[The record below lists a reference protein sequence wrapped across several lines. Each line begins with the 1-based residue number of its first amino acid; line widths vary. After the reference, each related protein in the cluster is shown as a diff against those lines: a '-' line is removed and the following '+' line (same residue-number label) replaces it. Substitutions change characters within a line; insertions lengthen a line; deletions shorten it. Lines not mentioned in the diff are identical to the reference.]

1 MIQSI
6 TTNFVNYLISG
17 RKKKDPKFII
27 FHFLANKQSVIKPQ
41 KSDYRQ
47 VHMESGN
54 QPFYFFSK
62 IRSKMHYPQKSKQKL
77 RAQYER
83 QELSQKIKIPN
94 SITKARV
101 DCQSKVV
108 SS

>member
-1 MIQSI
+1 MRNIQFIQMIQSI

-62 IRSKMHYPQKSKQKL
+62 IRSKMHCPKSQNKNCV
-77 RAQYER
+77 
-83 QELSQKIKIPN
+83 PN
-94 SITKARV
+94 TRDRNLAKKSITKARV
-101 DCQSKVV
+101 VV
-108 SS
+108 SQK